1 MSKRRRRRQLPEPSQ
16 VHIEAMSHEGRGI
29 AHIDGK
35 IVFVFGALEGEEVRI
50 QVRKISRNHDEAV
63 TLDVIQPSDLR
74 IKPKCEA
81 FEVCGG
87 CSLQHMDN
95 DEQVAF
101 KQRSLLEMMS
111 HAGIEIEQVIL
122 PLRSHP
128 WGYRRKARLGVKFV
142 RKKGRVLVGFRER
155 NTPYL
160 ADMSRCEVLIPQ
172 VGRRLQD
179 LAGLIASLDARETI
193 PQIEVASDDTN
204 VGLVF
209 RHLKPLSKDDSEK
222 LIDFAKANDIW
233 IQLQPGGPD
242 SIINL
247 YPEQQVLYFTPLAND
262 DIKIR
267 FDPVDFT
274 QVNAEINQQMVEQ
287 ALHFLDL
294 KKTDKVL
301 DLFCGLGNFTLPIAR
316 RCSKVTGIEG
326 DAPMVSRAKQNAL
339 AHAIDNSEYFVA
351 DLSHPDPEV
360 GWMRRQYDKILL
372 DPPRLGAAEI
382 AQSIARFGAKTI
394 VYISCQP
401 ASLVRDSKF
410 ICDNGYRL
418 RYLGIMDMFPQ
429 TAHVESMAVFERST

>member
-1 MSKRRRRRQLPEPSQ
+1 MSKRRRRRQLPEPSV

-35 IVFVFGALEGEEVRI
+35 TIFVFGALEGEEVRI
-50 QVRKISRNHDEAV
+50 QIRKTSRNYDEAI
-63 TLDVIQPSDLR
+63 TLDVIQPSELR

-111 HAGIEIEQVIL
+111 HAGIEIEQVI
-122 PLRSHP
+122 PALRSQP

-155 NTPYL
+155 NTSYL

-179 LAGLIASLDARETI
+179 LAELTASLDARETI
-193 PQIEVASDDTN
+193 PQIEVASDDSN
-204 VGLVF
+204 VALVF
-209 RHLKPLSKDDSEK
+209 RHLKPLSKNDNEK

-247 YPEQQVLYFTPLAND
+247 YPEQQVLYFTPLVND
-262 DIKIR
+262 DIKIL

-287 ALHFLDL
+287 ALHLLDL

-326 DAPMVSRAKQNAL
+326 DAPMVGRAKQNAL
-339 AHAIDNSEYFVA
+339 VQAIDNSDYFVA
-351 DLSHPDPEV
+351 DLSQPDPDTE
-360 GWMRRQYDKILL
+360 WMRQQYDKILL
-372 DPPRLGAAEI
+372 DPPRLGAAQI
-382 AQSIARFGAKTI
+382 AQSIARFDAKKI

-401 ASLVRDSKF
+401 ASLVRDSKI

-418 RYLGIMDMFPQ
+418 SHLGIMDMFPQ
-429 TAHVESMAVFERST
+429 TAHVESMAVFKR

>member
-1 MSKRRRRRQLPEPSQ
+1 MSKRRRRRQLPEPC
-16 VHIEAMSHEGRGI
+16 VVDIEAMSHEGRGI

-35 IVFVFGALEGEEVRI
+35 TVFVFGALEGEEVRI
-50 QVRKISRNHDEAV
+50 QIRKTSRNYDEAI
-63 TLDVIQPSDLR
+63 TLDVIQPSELR
-74 IKPKCEA
+74 ITPKCEA

-111 HAGIEIEQVIL
+111 HAGIEIEQVIS
-122 PLRSHP
+122 PLRSQP

-172 VGRRLQD
+172 VGHRLQD
-179 LAGLIASLDARETI
+179 LAELIASFDARETI
-193 PQIEVASDDTN
+193 PQIEVASDDSN
-204 VGLVF
+204 VALVF
-209 RHLKPLSKDDSEK
+209 RHLKPLSKNDNEK
-222 LIDFAKANDIW
+222 LTDFARANDIW

-247 YPEQQVLYFTPLAND
+247 YPEEQALYFSPLSKG

-267 FDPVDFT
+267 FDPLDFT

-294 KKTDKVL
+294 KNTDKVL

-326 DAPMVSRAKQNAL
+326 DAPMVARAKQNAL
-339 AHAIDNSEYFVA
+339 VQAIDNSDYFVA
-351 DLSHPDPEV
+351 DLSQPDPEV
-360 GWMRRQYDKILL
+360 GWMRQQYDKILL

-382 AQSIARFGAKTI
+382 ARSIARFGAKTI

-401 ASLVRDSKF
+401 ASLVRDCKI

-418 RYLGIMDMFPQ
+418 THLGIMDMFPQ
-429 TAHVESMAVFERST
+429 TAHVESMAVFECSA